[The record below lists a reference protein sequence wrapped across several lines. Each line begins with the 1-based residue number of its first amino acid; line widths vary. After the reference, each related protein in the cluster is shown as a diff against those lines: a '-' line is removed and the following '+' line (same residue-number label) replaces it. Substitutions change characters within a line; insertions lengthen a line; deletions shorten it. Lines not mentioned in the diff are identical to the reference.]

1 MYAVC
6 YGKDRENRKNEM
18 CFIYFRNM
26 KRVVFALSVFLLA
39 AGTLS
44 AQVIVRN
51 DFVIN
56 RKARRLENKGI
67 TFISFNLDAYPNWNQ
82 LLNGRGGRTMV
93 IDVHAIRHPKQVY
106 SYEEIAEKIYTAE
119 QITGPMVNRVPLF
132 LTWAPPVV
140 KKIPAPRLRRQVM

>member
-1 MYAVC
+1 
-6 YGKDRENRKNEM
+6 
-18 CFIYFRNM
+18 M
-26 KRVVFALSVFLLA
+26 KRVVFFLSVFLLV

-56 RKARRLENKGI
+56 RKAKRLENKGI
-67 TFISFNLDAYPNWNQ
+67 TFISINLDAYPNWNQ

-93 IDVHAIRHPKQVY
+93 IDVHAIRYPKQVY

-119 QITGPMVNRVPLF
+119 QITGPIMNRVPLF
-132 LTWAPPVV
+132 LTWAPPVI
-140 KKIPAPRLRRQVM
+140 KKIPAPHLRRQVM